1 MTFQTLHSLTSA
13 LIHTMAKQELQALNW
28 PTSLRLEYGLQWSQ
42 SDGVVFH
49 GPLSSADLLR
59 IIPGLRGKRYL
70 TRSHARALFTAVK
83 EQGICVRLE
92 LAQSWYSHS
101 GGTRMVAEGFPD
113 EMEGLEK
120 RLLQA
125 LREQYECL
133 CHSVKTLGYRLTEGT
148 YPAEYNENLFTR
160 ATENITLEA
169 MAVDPSDCGYCE
181 TEEAILEEYIRLI
194 LVDNARVASVRF
206 QVTCAGQLMAESWA
220 SEVVILPG
228 QPVRKWV
235 CRSEIQYVAN
245 EARHAITEQ
254 AQAFRSFVHAA

>member
-13 LIHTMAKQELQALNW
+13 LIHAMAKQELQALNW

-49 GPLSSADLLR
+49 GTLSSADLLR

-70 TRSHARALFTAVK
+70 TRCHARALFTAVK
-83 EQGICVRLE
+83 AQGICVRLE

-101 GGTRMVAEGFPD
+101 GETRMVTEGFTD
-113 EMEGLEK
+113 EMETLEK

-125 LREQYECL
+125 LREQYDCL
-133 CHSVKTLGYRLTEGT
+133 CHGVKTLGYKLTEGT
-148 YPAEYNENLFTR
+148 YPAEYDEILFTR
-160 ATENITLEA
+160 ATENVSLEA
-169 MAVDPSDCGYCE
+169 VAVDPGDCGYCE
-181 TEEAILEEYIRLI
+181 TDEAVLEEYIRLI
-194 LVDNARVASVRF
+194 LDDNARVASVRF
-206 QVTCAGQLMAESWA
+206 QVKCAGQLMAESWA

-254 AQAFRSFVHAA
+254 VQAFRSFVPAA

>member
-1 MTFQTLHSLTSA
+1 MTFQTFHSLTSA
-13 LIHTMAKQELQALNW
+13 LIHTMAKQELQALKW
-28 PTSLRLEYGLQWSQ
+28 PVSLRLEYGLQWSQ

-49 GPLSSADLLR
+49 GTLSSADLLR

-70 TRSHARALFTAVK
+70 TRSQARALFTAVK
-83 EQGICVRLE
+83 ERNIRVRLE
-92 LAQSWYSHS
+92 PAQSWYSHS
-101 GGTRMVAEGFPD
+101 GGTRMVTEGLPD

-133 CHSVKTLGYRLTEGT
+133 CHSVKTLGYKLTEGT
-148 YPAEYNENLFTR
+148 YPAEYHENLFTR
-160 ATENITLEA
+160 ETENITLEA
-169 MAVDPSDCGYCE
+169 VAVDPSDCGYCD
-181 TEEAILEEYIRLI
+181 TEEAILEAYIRL
-194 LVDNARVASVRF
+194 LLDDNARVVSVRF
-206 QVTCAGQLMAESWA
+206 QVKCAGQLMAESWA

-235 CRSEIQYVAN
+235 CRSEIRYVAN
-245 EARHAITEQ
+245 EARHAITEH